1 MIAAAALLAAP
12 AAQAEQV
19 VQITVT
25 QTGCEPAQ
33 VALTEGPVV
42 FDIQNN
48 SARALEWE
56 ILSGVMIV
64 AERENILPGFHQSL
78 KADLAAG
85 DYAMTCGL
93 LSNPQGAIRVAD
105 TNAAPAP
112 MDPMALVGPV
122 ADYKAYVQA
131 GTDELVSRTTEFVD
145 AIHAQ
150 DLARAKALFAYARE
164 PYERIEPVAELF
176 ADLDASM
183 DSREDDWETGVKDPG
198 FTGFHRIEYAL
209 FAENTTDGLQ
219 DLATR
224 LLEDTKTLQARI
236 RDLPVP
242 ARTVISGAGALIDEV
257 AATKISGEEDRYSHT
272 DLSDFQANMDGARK
286 IISLLQ
292 AELTARDPAYLA
304 RIAAHFD
311 AVDAILASYR
321 DDTFQF
327 KPYSD
332 LTDADRR
339 VLQGRITALAEDLGQ
354 LPGVLGLAI

>member
-1 MIAAAALLAAP
+1 MAVIAASGTHALADDGP
-12 AAQAEQV
+12 

-25 QTGCEPAQ
+25 QSGCEPSVVQ
-33 VALTEGPVV
+33 VGEGTVV

-78 KADLAAG
+78 KVDLAPG

-93 LSNPQGAIRVAD
+93 LSNPQGMIHVAD
-105 TNAAPAP
+105 TDRAPAP
-112 MDPMALVGPV
+112 IDPLALVGPV

-131 GTDELVSRTTEFVD
+131 GADELVARTTEFVA
-145 AIHAQ
+145 AINAHDLDRAQ
-150 DLARAKALFAYARE
+150 ALFAYARE

-176 ADLDASM
+176 ADLDASL

-209 FAENTTDGLQ
+209 FAQNTTDGLQ
-219 DLATR
+219 DLTAR
-224 LLEDTKTLQARI
+224 LLADTQTLQSRI

-257 AATKISGEEDRYSHT
+257 AATKISGEEDRYSGT
-272 DLSDFQANMDGARK
+272 DLSDFQANMDGART
-286 IISLLQ
+286 IVTLLG
-292 AELTARDPAYLA
+292 AELTARDPAYVA
-304 RIAAHFD
+304 RISGHFD
-311 AVDAILASYR
+311 AVDAILHGYRHGASGFR
-321 DDTFQF
+321 
-327 KPYSD
+327 PYSD
-332 LTDADRR
+332 LNDADRR
-339 VLQGRITALAEDLGQ
+339 VLQGRITALAEDLAQ
-354 LPGVLGLAI
+354 LPGLLGVEL